1 MAAVRSK
8 DTRPERQVRLELFAA
23 GYRYR
28 LNQRRLPGS
37 PDMVLARYRTVIFV
51 HGCFWHGHDCR
62 RGRRPASNVEF
73 WNAKLDRNIAR
84 DRAVRGKLEEAGWNV
99 VTIWTCS
106 TADGI
111 AVLFARLNS
120 LRQDR
125 LSAVSA
131 RSLTI

>member
-8 DTRPERQVRLELFAA
+8 NTRPERQVRLALFAA

-28 LNQRRLPGS
+28 LNLGRLPGS

-62 RGRRPASNVEF
+62 RGRRPTSNVEF
-73 WNAKLDRNIAR
+73 WNAKLDRNLAR
-84 DRAVRGKLEEAGWNV
+84 DRAVRGTLEEARWNV

-106 TADGI
+106 AADGI
-111 AVLFARLNS
+111 AALLAGLNS

-125 LSAVSA
+125 LSAIPA
-131 RSLTI
+131 SLGG